1 MLSPDQIRKRI
12 GKLTASRV
20 ACLMTGDAEKITNL
34 WRELVGDPS
43 FVEEDL
49 SDVWA
54 VQLGATTEKL
64 NLDWYE
70 KRTGKP
76 LSRRGDVALHPNYPW
91 AAATLDGFD
100 DAMFAP
106 VECKHVGGFEP
117 SEKIIERYMPQ
128 MHWQM
133 IVTGTTK
140 CVFSVIAGAR
150 EPVIEVIELNQA
162 YADELLRRACAFMI
176 CVESML
182 PPCALPAVAAPVKA
196 EIIHNMTGNNEW
208 GAFAATWLSNKQ
220 AAKDHAAADKAIK
233 ALVPPDAIKAF
244 GNGITVSRNKAGSL
258 SIKEKAE

>member
-1 MLSPDQIRKRI
+1 MLSPDQIRQRV

-20 ACLMTGDAEKITNL
+20 ACLMTGDAEKIMNL
-34 WRELVGDPS
+34 WRDLVGDPN

-54 VQLGATTEKL
+54 VQLGACTERL

-76 LSRRGDVALHPNYPW
+76 LSRRGDVVLHPSYPW
-91 AAATLDGFD
+91 AAATLDGWD
-100 DAMFAP
+100 DDMAAP

-128 MHWQM
+128 MQWQM
-133 IVTGTTK
+133 IVTGATK

-150 EPVIEVIELNQA
+150 EPVIDVIELDQT
-162 YADELLRRACAFMI
+162 YAHELLERACAFML
-176 CVESML
+176 CVETMT
-182 PPCALPAVAAPVKA
+182 PPVALPAVVAPVKA
-196 EIIHNMTGNNEW
+196 EIAYDMRENNEW
-208 GAFAATWLSNKQ
+208 GSFAAVWLANKQ
-220 AAKDHAAADKAIK
+220 AAKDHAAADKSLK

-244 GNGITVSRNKAGSL
+244 GNGITISRNKAGSL
-258 SIKEKAE
+258 SIKAKD

>member
-1 MLSPDQIRKRI
+1 
-12 GKLTASRV
+12 
-20 ACLMTGDAEKITNL
+20 
-34 WRELVGDPS
+34 
-43 FVEEDL
+43 
-49 SDVWA
+49 
-54 VQLGATTEKL
+54 LGATTEKL

-76 LSRRGDVALHPNYPW
+76 LSKRGDVVEHPSYPW

-100 DAMFAP
+100 DEMFAP

-150 EPVIEVIELNQA
+150 EPVVDVVELNQA
-162 YADELLRRACAFMI
+162 YAAELLDRACAFML

-182 PPCALPAVAAPVKA
+182 PPVALPAVAAPVTA
-196 EIIHNMTGNNEW
+196 SIIYDMQGNNEW
-208 GAFAATWLSNKQ
+208 GAFAATWLANKQ
-220 AAKDHAAADKAIK
+220 AAKDFDAAVASIK
-233 ALVPPDAIKAF
+233 KLTPLDAVKAF
-244 GNGITVSRNKAGSL
+244 GNGIIAARNKAGSL
-258 SIKEKAE
+258 SIKAKAE